1 MSERIEKMMKAY
13 PQKCRELAVM
23 KMQLC
28 SFAGISETEVIDS
41 MYFTGQEEERVQ
53 TSGIS
58 DKTAR
63 IALTYRK
70 RAEQINREWYAY
82 LFEQYTKLKEE
93 LEFFEMAVGQLSGY
107 LPGLIHDLVLQRE
120 TWETVME
127 RYHISRKM
135 VAKCRHKAIVE
146 LEQIYQL
153 RDEQMQAYILE

>member
-1 MSERIEKMMKAY
+1 MSERIEKMMKTY

-53 TSGIS
+53 TSGVS

-70 RAEQINREWYAY
+70 RAA
-82 LFEQYTKLKEE
+82 
-93 LEFFEMAVGQLSGY
+93 EFVIT
-107 LPGLIHDLVLQRE
+107 P
-120 TWETVME
+120 T
-127 RYHISRKM
+127 
-135 VAKCRHKAIVE
+135 
-146 LEQIYQL
+146 
-153 RDEQMQAYILE
+153 RDASSPVPFTRTS

>member
-1 MSERIEKMMKAY
+1 MSERIEMMMKAY
-13 PQKCRELAVM
+13 PQKCRELTVM

-53 TSGIS
+53 TSGTS
-58 DKTAR
+58 DKTSR

-93 LEFFEMAVGQLSGY
+93 LEFFEMAIGQLPQP
-107 LPGLIHDLVLQRE
+107 LCFFVEDMVLHGM
-120 TWETVME
+120 TWENLAE
-127 RYHISRKM
+127 KYHIHRRTVGKYRTRA
-135 VAKCRHKAIVE
+135 VRA
-146 LEQIYQL
+146 LEEIYQ
-153 RDEQMQAYILE
+153 RDASHLEKYLLE